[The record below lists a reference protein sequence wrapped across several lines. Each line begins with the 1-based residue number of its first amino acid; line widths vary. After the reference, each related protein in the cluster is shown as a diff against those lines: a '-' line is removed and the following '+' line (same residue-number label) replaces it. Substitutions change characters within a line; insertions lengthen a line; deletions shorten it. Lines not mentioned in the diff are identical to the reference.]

1 MTGRRPAAEPGA
13 GPAVGIDG
21 YRGGWVAARLVDS
34 GLTWATAPVDR
45 IDLLV
50 EVPQDIE
57 DPAVMSAR
65 LASRISR
72 SMGGRQVDV
81 VLAAPNLKPQAIHQ
95 IARQTGVLL

>member
-1 MTGRRPAAEPGA
+1 MQITLFGSRVDDERK
-13 GPAVGIDG
+13 
-21 YRGGWVAARLVDS
+21 GGD
-34 GLTWATAPVDR
+34 

-72 SMGGRQVDV
+72 AMGGRQVDV

-95 IARQTGVLL
+95 IARQTGVVL

>member
-1 MTGRRPAAEPGA
+1 MRLAASHIDIIHSTARQLLGA
-13 GPAVGIDG
+13 NVQITLFGSRVDDE
-21 YRGGWVAARLVDS
+21 RKGGD
-34 GLTWATAPVDR
+34 

-81 VLAAPNLKPQAIHQ
+81 VLAAPNLKPQAIHH
-95 IARQTGVLL
+95 IARQTGVVL